1 MGAMCGTISSIGVEE
16 IVIVEE
22 HTSKTSVDAKIIKI
36 LKTKK
41 ERMEGKP
48 PPYAHFNRVILKFHQ
63 VEQAFG
69 TLRSTYEHFKDSAT
83 DGIRYED
90 LKAAL
95 IYMEVN
101 VEDNDV
107 KEIFDES
114 DVVEDGSLEFREF
127 VVSLAIAYLL
137 GIIPEFKVGGDIE
150 EMSGR
155 IHAISGNAG
164 ALAAAF
170 NLIVDAYLMIDK
182 DASGTITWDELDAEL
197 SRGNEGAF
205 MNKERWKELDW
216 NQDGTITFQEFLLAF
231 SKWVGIDDDE
241 E

>member
-114 DVVEDGSLEFREF
+114 DVPRQMTRQDL
-127 VVSLAIAYLL
+127 
-137 GIIPEFKVGGDIE
+137 PE
-150 EMSGR
+150 SGHF
-155 IHAISGNAG
+155 ITDLPGYFIYSS
-164 ALAAAF
+164 
-170 NLIVDAYLMIDK
+170 DK
-182 DASGTITWDELDAEL
+182 QEIK
-197 SRGNEGAF
+197 NVCH
-205 MNKERWKELDW
+205 NIKEKSKE
-216 NQDGTITFQEFLLAF
+216 
-231 SKWVGIDDDE
+231 
-241 E
+241 